1 MAIIQHPTDDNRQSL
16 EEENKRLK
24 SILDGLVSKAEIN
37 SAIQKKFH
45 RLEFDLLN
53 TSSLPFLL
61 EKLTGDFK
69 SRFDVEAISLI
80 LHDPYSEVVQLLDEI
95 YPDTE
100 LNHITFTNELSQIEQ
115 FYELGNKVQIRQKN
129 FFISDKLFEH
139 GHLVQSFILLPLV
152 RNGLLIGSYH
162 LGSHSPERFTPEMS
176 TDFYQHFSQVVSIC
190 IENTINNEKLK
201 HLSLTD
207 PLTKTRNRRCL
218 YQSLDKE
225 IARAERELIPLSCL
239 FIDLDHFKQIND
251 QYGHATGDHTLEH
264 IAKII
269 LPNLRTTDLLA
280 RYGGEE
286 FAVILPN
293 CEATEAMN
301 IAERIRKMVA
311 EQQLISTQGK
321 PYRLTCS
328 IGCTTWDPVRHS
340 DSDQKHNSNQ
350 TIAESLITAADKA
363 AYFVKSNGRNAS
375 HWNGFTA
382 ESN

>member
-1 MAIIQHPTDDNRQSL
+1 MAIIQQPTGDSRQSL

-24 SILDGLVSKAEIN
+24 SILDSLVSKAEIN

-53 TSSLPFLL
+53 TSSLPILL

-69 SRFDVEAISLI
+69 NRFDVEGISLN
-80 LHDPYSEVVQLLDEI
+80 LHDPYGEVVQLLDEI

-100 LNHITFTNELSQIEQ
+100 LKHISFSNELHQIEQ
-115 FYELGNKVQIRQKN
+115 FYELGNKAQIRQKN

-152 RNGLLIGSYH
+152 RNGVLIGSYH
-162 LGSHSPERFTPEMS
+162 LGSHSQERFSPEMS

-190 IENTINNEKLK
+190 LENTINNEKLK

-218 YQSLDKE
+218 YQALHKE
-225 IARAERELIPLSCL
+225 IARAERELLPLSCL

-251 QYGHATGDHTLEH
+251 QYGHATGDHTLER
-264 IAKII
+264 IAKTI

-286 FAVILPN
+286 FTVILPN
-293 CEATEAMN
+293 CEATEAMK
-301 IAERIRKMVA
+301 IAERIRTMIA
-311 EQQLISTQGK
+311 GQQLISTQGE
-321 PYRLTCS
+321 PYSLTCS
-328 IGCTTWDPVRHS
+328 IGCTTWDPVRHP
-340 DSDQKHNSNQ
+340 DTAQAV
-350 TIAESLITAADKA
+350 AESLITAADAA
-363 AYFVKSNGRNAS
+363 AYHVKSNGRNAC
-375 HWNGFTA
+375 HWNAFTT
-382 ESN
+382 EIT